1 MLEIKSI
8 ASGSSGNCYTV
19 SDGKSTILLDAGIP
33 YKKIQ
38 VAMDFKV
45 HKASGAL
52 ITHRHGDHCKA
63 VPDLIKAG
71 VNIYAPADVFDAI
84 GINNYRCNVLNNA
97 ITPEGKITNRAVVGT
112 FEVVAFDC
120 QHDVPILGFYIKSR
134 NTGDSLLYFTDT
146 FYIKPKFNGL
156 NYIMAEC
163 NYSMESLDRNISDGV
178 IPVVMK
184 KRLVT
189 AHMNIDTLE
198 NMLRS
203 YDLSKIKQI
212 YLLHLSDRNGDE
224 EQFKKR
230 IQAIA
235 GCPVYVC

>member
-1 MLEIKSI
+1 MLEIKAF

-33 YKKIQ
+33 YKQIQ
-38 VAMDFKV
+38 IAMNFRV
-45 HKASGAL
+45 NRAAGAL

-71 VNIYAPADVFDAI
+71 VNIYAPDDVYKAI
-84 GINNYRCNVLNNA
+84 GIRNHRCNVLCNA
-97 ITPEGKITNRAVVGT
+97 ITPEGHITKRAVVGT
-112 FEVVAFDC
+112 FEVIPFDC

-146 FYIKPKFNGL
+146 FYIRPKFSGL

-163 NYSMESLDRNISDGV
+163 NYSMENLDRNIREGV
-178 IPVVMK
+178 IPIEMK

-189 AHMNIDTLE
+189 AHMSIDTLE
-198 NMLRS
+198 NMLRG

-224 EQFKKR
+224 ENFKKR

-235 GCPVYVC
+235 GCQVYVC